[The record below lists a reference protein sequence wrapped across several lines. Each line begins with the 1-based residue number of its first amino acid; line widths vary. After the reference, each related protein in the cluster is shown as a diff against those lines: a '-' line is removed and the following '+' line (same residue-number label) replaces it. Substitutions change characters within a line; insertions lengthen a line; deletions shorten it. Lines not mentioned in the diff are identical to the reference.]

1 MGCPSELRVDT
12 TDGVVVSGDVH
23 IVGEGVLTLP

>member
-12 TDGVVVSGDVH
+12 SEGIVVRGEVQ
-23 IVGEGVLTLP
+23 IVGEGTLTLP